1 MGCAKDT
8 IAPPTI
14 FNIFLENMTE
24 DITHDVAITVNIN
37 DRVVSKLRFL
47 DDFDLTG
54 GTEKE
59 LWDRRKQDS
68 KPEHDHTAS
77 RRCFIP
83 IIPAEGR
90 SCYEIGE
97 RIGLAKSLKQIW
109 KTRNISTTTC
119 LVYGHT
125 AYKSWPCKGM
135 ANIEPTSSSMANSLG
150 LVGLV
155 GTHSNGNSFCNR
167 CRPIDHV
174 LSVQAI

>member
-8 IAPPTI
+8 IASPII
-14 FNIFLENMTE
+14 FNIFLENMIQYNV
-24 DITHDVAITVNIN
+24 ITDDVAVTVNIN

-109 KTRNISTTTC
+109 KTRNISTTTMMLFKS

-125 AYKSWPCKGM
+125 D
-135 ANIEPTSSSMANSLG
+135 I
-150 LVGLV
+150 
-155 GTHSNGNSFCNR
+155 
-167 CRPIDHV
+167 
-174 LSVQAI
+174 